1 MDSHNI
7 QLNQLFIENGR
18 HRARSVAVLHA
29 AVFADCQS
37 FAILGQLFMANLLG
51 FSVFKTF
58 CGIQM
63 RLGHRAMIGNV
74 FFGFG
79 CAMGFTL
86 FSRTGRQ

>member
-1 MDSHNI
+1 MAGTAHGQWLCFMPQYLPIANP
-7 QLNQLFIENGR
+7 L
-18 HRARSVAVLHA
+18 
-29 AVFADCQS
+29 QS
-37 FAILGQLFMANLLG
+37 LDQLFMANLLG

-86 FSRTGRQ
+86 FSRTGRQGQQ